1 MKDTKISCSQLLLL
15 TTVSDMKNT
24 LDRINDILDV
34 ATEKISKLENIA
46 IEGIQNGN
54 SLFLYSKKREQ
65 KALNRTSLHC
75 GTVLSA

>member
-1 MKDTKISCSQLLLL
+1 MKDTKMSCSQLLQL

-34 ATEKISKLENIA
+34 ATEKINRLENIA

-54 SLFLYSKKREQ
+54 SLLLYSKEREQ

-75 GTVLSA
+75 GTALSA